1 MASWRV
7 NQGAALRST
16 CQALFKCERHSEY
29 MELAVCVCTGKVR
42 RVFLTLRKNVPR
54 ASYQEGIAS
63 LRMSWRTIAA

>member
-16 CQALFKCERHSEY
+16 CQALFRCERHSEY
-29 MELAVCVCTGKVR
+29 MGLAVSVCTGKVR
-42 RVFLTLRKNVPR
+42 RVFLMLRLRNKVPR

-63 LRMSWRTIAA
+63 LRMS